1 MWQHKCNPTAM
12 AWHHLLMGGELW
24 FEILSMAN
32 LKSLEVT
39 DEIH

>member
-1 MWQHKCNPTAM
+1 MWQHKCNPTAL
-12 AWHHLLMGGELW
+12 AWHHLLMGELW
-24 FEILSMAN
+24 FEILSLAN